1 MISYEP
7 FWNTLKAKGITQY
20 ELIHKHGFSNG
31 TLNSLKHNKNLMLST
46 VYDIC
51 VLLDCDIT
59 DVVELIK
66 E

>member
-7 FWNTLKAKGITQY
+7 FWNTLKAKGISQY
-20 ELIHKHGFSNG
+20 ELIHKHGFSKG

-59 DVVELIK
+59 DVVKLIK